1 MTMAARQLGQ
11 AHAVGFNQTYTGFL
25 RALDELTHA
34 RITPRGFK
42 INFNNRLWCRFEADT
57 HGMET
62 E

>member
-1 MTMAARQLGQ
+1 MTMAARQFGQ

-25 RALDELTHA
+25 RALNELTHA
-34 RITPRGFK
+34 GVSPGGFK
-42 INFNNRLWCRFEADT
+42 INFNNGLRCRFEADT